1 MPGQGPSFFTG
12 MGDSSDILLRLTA
25 ARERAEA
32 QVAALS
38 REYDDLVE
46 ANALAGT
53 TDDEHDP
60 EGSSTAFE
68 RAHVAALLGSA
79 RTHVAEFDEALARL
93 ESGEY
98 GRCESC
104 GAPIP
109 AERLEV
115 RPAAST
121 CVKCAGKGRSRAR

>member
-1 MPGQGPSFFTG
+1 
-12 MGDSSDILLRLTA
+12 MGDSSELRALLADTRD
-25 ARERAEA
+25 RAIA
-32 QVAALS
+32 QVEALS
-38 REYDDLVE
+38 REYDGLVE
-46 ANALAGT
+46 ANALVA

-79 RTHVAEFDEALARL
+79 REHVAELDRALERL
-93 ESGEY
+93 ESGDY
-98 GRCESC
+98 GRCEAC
-104 GAPIP
+104 GSPIP

-121 CVKCAGKGRSRAR
+121 CVHCAETRRR